1 VDCSI
6 QFPRRTSTWYCSLS
20 VIALIR
26 RNYDLVS
33 RVAESEVKCPTPTP
47 TFPKFP
53 TPTPNSLAKHEWSLA
68 VNNFAAISNQWKSW
82 CTARILCCNK
92 SFQRNCTIS
101 TGIPDLKVRCKK
113 WFNWTSG
120 GGVGQKNPTPTS
132 SVLSNRLR
140 LHPNTS
146 DSFATPNQAPTR
158 QPCLSDFL
166 SSWLELYKTAW
177 KRLLV
182 PRIAVTVTCKFI
194 IVYTAPSVVVRSGV

>member
-132 SVLSNRLR
+132 SVLSNVKNDSIGLPEEESDKKIRLR
-140 LHPNTS
+140 LLVFLVTDS
-146 DSFATPNQAPTR
+146 DCTQTPPTPSR
-158 QPCLSDFL
+158 
-166 SSWLELYKTAW
+166 
-177 KRLLV
+177 
-182 PRIAVTVTCKFI
+182 PRIKHRLGNPAYQTFCLL
-194 IVYTAPSVVVRSGV
+194 G